1 MLELV
6 TPLRER
12 VTVKAPQQMSG
23 PNVYRLS
30 CEVQEAFA
38 ADQEG
43 VVIDFEGV
51 DYIDLHGLVL
61 LKDLCEMV
69 EVCGGRT
76 WAAHVGADMLDV
88 LQEAELLGTV
98 GGHFRLEDGEYELR
112 SA

>member
-30 CEVQEAFA
+30 RQVQDAFA

-43 VVIDFEGV
+43 VVIDFDGV

-61 LKDLCEMV
+61 LKDLCDLV

-76 WAAHVGADMLDV
+76 WAAHVAPDMLDI
-88 LQEAELLGTV
+88 LEEAELLGRTP
-98 GGHFRLEDGEYELR
+98 HARQDGEYELR